1 MATGDA
7 RADRPNI
14 REATQQTIQD
24 QYKEFTRD
32 LSWEPTYVAQED
44 MYPPEHA
51 EGVYFKDWDKFD
63 DPFRLYYKDYV
74 RVQEKKEQSLH
85 MVFDHAARYDF
96 LARVEETWMEGMK
109 LFACGQGQT
118 EYETCKDHMAI
129 ARYSPAP
136 ALRAA
141 ALYQS
146 IDELRHAQN
155 YAHYLRYANRKLPG
169 FSGWATLFQNH
180 WLYQGI
186 RDCFEDL
193 LTANPFEAIIG
204 ANVVLEIGFTNLN
217 FVALP
222 TVGAANYEHAW
233 SQLQLTTQ
241 SDETRHMAIGQAMM
255 RTLLQEDERNLPI
268 LQDWLD
274 KWTWRLYRV
283 DALGGSI
290 FFDYFAKNKVMSY
303 KEAFQKYFVDDFI
316 GGLLNDLGPYGLK
329 EPRFLQDML
338 DEMDVTSHLVWKY
351 LYQRKKM
358 LWFKTFQPD
367 DDDIDWLKEK
377 YPNWQE
383 LVGDFWDE
391 VRAGKDVDN
400 LGLVPVCHL
409 CHVACMFHSPERP
422 TIRGPIEHEGRQYW
436 FCSPGCQ
443 WIFEREPQKYMHDK
457 TIVDLVLEGRVP
469 TDFEEF
475 LKFSGISDSSLGGDL
490 YASNGHASGD
500 GAP

>member
-1 MATGDA
+1 MST
-7 RADRPNI
+7 RPS
-14 REATQQTIQD
+14 RVGVQEATQQNIKD
-24 QYKEFTRD
+24 QYKDFTRD
-32 LSWEPTYVAQED
+32 LGWEPSYVPKEE

-51 EGVYFKDWDKFD
+51 EGVHFSDWDKFD
-63 DPFRLYYKDYV
+63 DPFRLFYKDYV
-74 RVQEKKEQSLH
+74 KVQEKKEESLH
-85 MVFDHAARYDF
+85 MVFDHAARYDY
-96 LARVEETWMEGMK
+96 LSRVEATWLEGMK

-141 ALYQS
+141 SLYQS

-186 RDCFEDL
+186 RHCFEDI
-193 LTANPFEAIIG
+193 LTANPFEAIIA

-222 TVGAANYEHAW
+222 AVGAANYEYAW

-241 SDETRHMAIGQAMM
+241 SDETRHMAIGQSMM
-255 RTLLQEDERNLPI
+255 RTLLEEDSRNLPI
-268 LQDWLD
+268 IQGWLD

-316 GGLLNDLGPYGLK
+316 GGLVADLGPYGIK
-329 EPRFLQDML
+329 EPAYLEYML
-338 DEMDVTSHLVWKY
+338 DDMDQLSHVVWKY
-351 LYQRKKM
+351 LYQRKDM
-358 LWFKTFQPD
+358 LWFKMFQPD
-367 DDDIDWLKEK
+367 DEDREWLTEK
-377 YPNWQE
+377 YPDWPQ
-383 LVGDFWDE
+383 LVGRFWDD
-391 VRAGKDVDN
+391 VAGGRDVAN
-400 LGLVPVCHL
+400 AGLVPVCNL
-409 CHVACMFHSPERP
+409 CQVACMFQDEH
-422 TIRGPIEHEGRQYW
+422 GPMIEGPVELDGRTYW
-436 FCSPGCQ
+436 FCSRPCRE
-443 WIFEREPQKYMHDK
+443 IFMNEPEKYKGGK
-457 TIVDLVLEGRVP
+457 TIVDLVLDGAMP
-469 TDFEEF
+469 DDPDEF
-475 LKFSGISDSSLGGDL
+475 LKLLGINEPGLGGDL
-490 YASNGHASGD
+490 FAPGGANGQNGHGH
-500 GAP
+500 

>member
-1 MATGDA
+1 MSLK
-7 RADRPNI
+7 DRPSV
-14 REATQQTIQD
+14 REATQQNLAE

-32 LSWEPTYVAQED
+32 LSWEPSYVPREE

-51 EGVYFKDWDKFD
+51 EGVHFSDWDKFD

-74 RVQEKKEQSLH
+74 NMQEKKEQSLH

-96 LARVEETWMEGMK
+96 LSRVEETWLEGMK

-118 EYETCKDHMAI
+118 EYETAKDHVAI
-129 ARYSPAP
+129 ARYAPAP

-155 YAHYLRYANRKLPG
+155 YAHYLRYANRRMPG
-169 FSGWATLFQNH
+169 FSGWAQLFQNH

-186 RDCFEDL
+186 RSCFEDL

-222 TVGAANYEHAW
+222 AVGAANYEHAW
-233 SQLQLTTQ
+233 AQLQLTTQ

-255 RTLLQEDERNLPI
+255 KALLEEDERNLPI
-268 LQDWLD
+268 LQHWLD

-283 DALGGSI
+283 DALAGSI

-316 GGLLNDLGPYGLK
+316 GGLVSDLGPYGLR
-329 EPRFLQDML
+329 EPKYLPDML
-338 DEMDVTSHLVWKY
+338 SDMDSLSHTVWKY
-351 LYQRKKM
+351 LYTRKKG
-358 LWFKTFQPD
+358 LWFKVFQPD
-367 DDDIDWLKEK
+367 EQDKEWLREK
-377 YPNWQE
+377 YPGWQE
-383 LVGDFWDE
+383 LVGDFWDSAA
-391 VRAGKDVDN
+391 AGDDVDN
-400 LGLVPVCHL
+400 DGLVPVCNL
-409 CHVACMFHSPERP
+409 CHSACMFETPDRP
-422 TIRGPIEHEGRQYW
+422 TIQGPHHYDGRVYW
-436 FCSPGCQ
+436 FCSVACKE
-443 WIFEREPQKYMHDK
+443 IFEREPQKYKDDK
-457 TIVDLVLEGRVP
+457 TLVDLVLDGQAPDDPES
-469 TDFEEF
+469 F
-475 LKFSGISDSSLGGDL
+475 LKFMGINDPTLGGDL
-490 YASNGHASGD
+490 YATNGSNGNGKH
-500 GAP
+500 